1 MFSNLKVGMKITAG
15 FALVLVIMLVT
26 VLVAI
31 NRLAAV
37 NQASHVVTNDRL
49 PKIIQLGNAVTEIN
63 AVVRASYNILLE
75 DDSSKVSQE
84 IKSLMASRSAISDI
98 IEMLEDTV
106 NDPGGK
112 ELLDKIIVNRQSF
125 GQEQDK
131 FLKLIREGETGIAK
145 ELLTGEMATRQKEYF
160 NAINALRD
168 FQEKSSNEAKEAIN
182 ASYTA
187 AFWLLSAL
195 LALALLVGGGIA
207 FWIGRNISGQLG
219 CEPKEAAQIAQRI
232 AAGDLTHHFDLKPGD
247 TSSLAAAMATMQT
260 GLREMA
266 ASIRTSASAMLA
278 AAKNLSSASKEVAA
292 GSRQQSEAASSM
304 AASVEQLTVSL
315 GEVSGNAD
323 NVSSGAKQAGL
334 AAKQGGAEVRS
345 ATEEIRRIAEHVNQT
360 TDVIQQLGTE
370 SANISN
376 IVNTIREIADQTN
389 LLALNAAIE
398 AARAGEQGRGF
409 AVVADE
415 VRKLAERTAQST
427 QEITVMIGSISTSAT
442 EAVKMMEQGQTQV
455 AHGVSQS
462 DRAYGSMQAIEQGT
476 DSMSHDV
483 QEINVALQEQRAA
496 STDIA
501 ANVEKIAQMTE
512 ANSHSVEQIASD
524 AKSLEQLAQSLEA
537 IAGRFRT

>member
-389 LLALNAAIE
+389 LLALNAAI
-398 AARAGEQGRGF
+398 
-409 AVVADE
+409 
-415 VRKLAERTAQST
+415 
-427 QEITVMIGSISTSAT
+427 
-442 EAVKMMEQGQTQV
+442 
-455 AHGVSQS
+455 
-462 DRAYGSMQAIEQGT
+462 
-476 DSMSHDV
+476 
-483 QEINVALQEQRAA
+483 
-496 STDIA
+496 
-501 ANVEKIAQMTE
+501 
-512 ANSHSVEQIASD
+512 
-524 AKSLEQLAQSLEA
+524 
-537 IAGRFRT
+537 